1 METRIFQF
9 CICFGLWFNSTA
21 QDQSALEWQKCLGG
35 TSNEYGQAVCNS
47 PDGGLVIAG
56 YSTSADGD
64 IIGAHTGSEAWVV
77 KLAHDGSIDWQ
88 RPFGGSLA
96 DEAYAIRPTADG
108 GYIVAGASTSTNGD
122 ATINQGGQDAWVLK
136 LSGAGL
142 LEWQRSLGGSGNDVA
157 YAVAQATDGN
167 YLIAVKSASNDGDV
181 TDNHGGTDNWLVKL
195 DASGSIVWQKCLGG
209 SGSEIPYAM
218 EQANDGSVV
227 LAGTTTSAD
236 GDVVGS
242 HGMDDMWVVKL
253 DAAGTLLWQ
262 KCLGGSNQDRALS
275 IALTSDGGCV
285 VGGSSSSDDGDVTG
299 VHAPPSQDM
308 WIVKLDDAGN
318 MEWQKALGGSQ
329 SDQAL
334 SVYQLADGSYIVGGY
349 ATSADGDIIGHIGSV
364 DMWIVRLDPSGNL
377 GWQNSF
383 GSSSN
388 NEWCRSMAI
397 AEDGGFFLAGHT
409 QSNSGQ
415 VIGNHGNGT
424 NDYWVVKMSP
434 RFCSAIGSVYL
445 DLNSNGSQDGTEPP
459 IAHHMIQVPG
469 TNHFTFTNQ
478 NGAYQLNLPD
488 TGSFDVQPAALA
500 HFAAAPA
507 AHTVHFTAFQQAST
521 GNDFAFQ
528 PTGTVYDLSVT
539 ISPGSFVRPGMQAYY
554 FVHYQNAGNQVI
566 PPTIVVRPEPFMT
579 FVSASSTPSYAAADS
594 IAWVLPPLDPYQSGD
609 IHLTFTVDPAAVLGT
624 TVNTLAR
631 VLPIAGDA
639 VPADN
644 EDSWTQIVTGSFD
657 PNAIHVDRETVL
669 LSELP
674 TGPDLEYVILFQNT
688 GTDTAF
694 TVRVKD
700 PLPENGESTS
710 FRFLSAS
717 HPVELRYEEVGEVMW
732 FDHEDILLPDST
744 TDEPASH
751 GYIRYRMKPLTTL
764 AVGDSIQN
772 VASIFFD
779 FNLPVI
785 TNTAVTEITIN
796 TLVNEGEHPGHLQ
809 AYPNPTGGGLTILSD
824 IGLLGANWQV
834 LDPLGR
840 MLRQGVVRE
849 PVWDLDL
856 SELPSG
862 LYTITLYHDDG
873 RAVVRVLVQ

>member
-1 METRIFQF
+1 M
-9 CICFGLWFNSTA
+9 
-21 QDQSALEWQKCLGG
+21 
-35 TSNEYGQAVCNS
+35 
-47 PDGGLVIAG
+47 IAG
-56 YSTSADGD
+56 YSNSTDGD
-64 IIGAHTGSEAWVV
+64 IIGAHTGSEIWVV

-167 YLIAVKSASNDGDV
+167 YLVAVKSASNDGDV
-181 TDNHGGTDNWLVKL
+181 TGNHGGTDNWLVKL

-218 EQANDGSVV
+218 EQASDGSVM

-242 HGMDDMWVVKL
+242 HGMDDMWVVKV

-262 KCLGGSNQDRALS
+262 KCLGGSNQDRALC
-275 IALTSDGGCV
+275 IALTSDGGYV
-285 VGGSSSSDDGDVTG
+285 VGGSSASDDGDVAG
-299 VHAPPSQDM
+299 VHAPPNQDM

-318 MEWQKALGGSQ
+318 MEWQKALGGSL

-334 SVYQLADGSYIVGGY
+334 SVYQLADGSYIAGGY
-349 ATSADGDIIGHIGSV
+349 ATSANGDIIGHIGGV
-364 DMWIVRLDPSGNL
+364 DMWIVRLDASGNL

-434 RFCSAIGSVYL
+434 RFCSALGSVYL
-445 DLNSNGSQDGTEPP
+445 DLNSNGIQDGTETP

-488 TGSFDVQPAALA
+488 TGSFELQPAALV
-500 HFAAAPA
+500 HFAPAPT
-507 AHTVHFTAFQQAST
+507 AHTIHFTAFQQAST

-528 PTGTVYDLSVT
+528 PVGAVNDLSVA
-539 ISPGSFVRPGMQAYY
+539 ISPASVVRPGRQAHY
-554 FVHYQNAGNQVI
+554 FVHFQNAGNLVLA
-566 PPTIVVRPEPFMT
+566 PTIMVRPEPFMT
-579 FVSASSTPSYAAADS
+579 FVSASSTPSYTAADS
-594 IAWVLPPLDPYQSGD
+594 IAWVFPPLDPFQSGD
-609 IHLTFTVDPAAVLGT
+609 IHLTFAVDPTAVLGT

-631 VLPIAGDA
+631 VFPTTGDA
-639 VPADN
+639 VPEDN
-644 EDSWTQIVTGSFD
+644 EDSWSQLIIGSFD

-674 TGPDLEYVILFQNT
+674 NGPDLEYVIFFQNT

-717 HPVELRYEEVGEVMW
+717 HPVELRYQGVGDVMW

-751 GYIRYRMKPLTTL
+751 GYIRYKLKPKSTL
-764 AVGDSIQN
+764 VAGDSVLN
-772 VASIFFD
+772 EASIYFD

-785 TNTAVTEITIN
+785 TNTAVTEITVS
-796 TLVNEGEHPGHLQ
+796 TLVSDEGLIRDLH
-809 AYPNPTGGGLTILSD
+809 AYPNPTRGSLIIRSD
-824 IGLLGANWQV
+824 VGMQGTNWQL

-840 MLRQGVVRE
+840 VLLQGAVQG
-849 PVWDLDL
+849 PVLELDV

-862 LYTITLYHDDG
+862 LYTIALNHDDG
-873 RAVVRVLVQ
+873 RSMVRVMVR